1 MTNGHEKV
9 DNRIGKKL
17 TDLLQKKKN
26 QQEKRPHSLAANN
39 QVCLGFEEIGPLS

>member
-26 QQEKRPHSLAANN
+26 NKKKDLILWLRITKCVLASKR
-39 QVCLGFEEIGPLS
+39 